1 MECIGG
7 RVVERLNFT
16 MRQTIGFQFLM
27 DQMTAN
33 TVYGSDQIKQ
43 VTPFGRKEKDQ
54 LRVEYEEIECLIAAI
69 DRNDM
74 ELSKIELILMFIKE
88 IRGSIRNLQ
97 EMSLNDIELFEIKNF
112 LIQIE
117 KIVPLFE
124 EWNQQLGLKTV
135 WFQDVSVALNL
146 LDPEEK
152 RIPSFYISDRYSDSL
167 KEVREQKKKMEVALR
182 QELSEEK
189 RQEYV
194 KSRMNAVA
202 TEAEL
207 EQEIRGQLSNQLRPF
222 LPLMQELT
230 NMVGRLD
237 FLIQKARVALKF
249 GGTKPLLT
257 NESIELIK
265 VIHPELDLILKEKDK
280 RFTPIT
286 IQMDQGVT
294 VLTGANMGGKSV
306 ALRTIFLN
314 LYLAQCGFY
323 PYGEQVCF
331 PVFDYMTF
339 IAEEYQSMKDGLS
352 SFGGEIIALKDALGM
367 SDRGFGFLMM
377 DELARGTN
385 PDEGAAIVRAV
396 VKYCNPKKQLTLLAT
411 HYDHVAEHGSAHY
424 QVYGLKNMDMDKIKQ
439 QIALEKDQNRIS
451 FISKCMNYG
460 IYKVTQVQDCPK
472 DAFHVCKLLGL
483 QEDVI
488 SYMEQD

>member
-7 RVVERLNFT
+7 RAVDRLSFT
-16 MRQTIGFQFLM
+16 MRQNIGFQFLM

-33 TVYGSDQIKQ
+33 TVYGSDRMKQ
-43 VTPFGRKEKDQ
+43 VTPFERKEKER
-54 LRVEYEEIECLIAAI
+54 LMMEYDEIECLITAI
-69 DRNDM
+69 DRNDK
-74 ELSKIELILMFIKE
+74 EISKVELILMFIKE
-88 IRGSIRNLQ
+88 IRGSLRNLQ
-97 EMSLNDIELFEIKNF
+97 EMSLNDIELFEIKNY

-124 EWNQQLGLKTV
+124 EWNHQLGLKTV
-135 WFQDVSVALNL
+135 WFQDVSAILDL
-146 LDPEEK
+146 LDPDGK

-167 KEVREQKKKMEVALR
+167 REVRDQKKKMEVALR
-182 QELSEEK
+182 QELSKEK
-189 RQEYV
+189 RQDYV
-194 KSRMNAVA
+194 KLRMDAVA
-202 TEAEL
+202 KEAEL
-207 EQEIRGQLSNQLRPF
+207 EQEIRVQLSKRLRPF
-222 LPLMQELT
+222 LPLIQEST
-230 NMVGRLD
+230 DNVGRLD
-237 FLIQKARVALKF
+237 FLIQKAKLALKF
-249 GGTKPLLT
+249 GGTKPT
-257 NESIELIK
+257 ISIDSIRLNK
-265 VIHPELDLILKEKDK
+265 VLHPELDLILREKK
-280 RFTPIT
+280 KHFTPIS
-286 IQMDQGVT
+286 IEMNQGVT

-331 PVFDYMTF
+331 PVFDYMTL

-367 SDRGFGFLMM
+367 SDHGFGFLMM

-411 HYDHVAEHGSAHY
+411 HYDHVAEHGNAHY

-483 QEDVI
+483 QEDVL
-488 SYMEQD
+488 SYMEED